1 MENLVE
7 IRWHGRGGQG
17 AKTAALLM
25 GEAMLAAGKYIQAFP
40 EYGPERTGAPVA
52 SYNRIAEAPIYT
64 HCAVTDPEVVVV
76 LDETLMDT
84 VDVTAG
90 LIEDGKII
98 INTQRTPAELR
109 KQLELNG
116 RHVYT
121 VNASKISQDTIGRD
135 IPNTPMLGAMAKVTG
150 LLTLDHLLADTRA
163 RLEKKF
169 RGRPQIIEGNVMA
182 IERAYNEVTGEK

>member
-1 MENLVE
+1 MENLIE

-52 SYNRIAEAPIYT
+52 SYNRIAEGPIYI
-64 HCAVTDPEVVVV
+64 HCQVTDPDVVVV
-76 LDETLMDT
+76 LDPTLMGT

-90 LIEDGKII
+90 LRDNGKII
-98 INTQRTPAELR
+98 INTGASPAELR
-109 KQLELNG
+109 ERMKLNG

-121 VNASKISQDTIGRD
+121 VNASKIAQQTIGRD
-135 IPNTPMLGAMAKVTG
+135 IPNTPMLGAMARVTG
-150 LLTLDHLLADTRA
+150 LLSLEHLLSDTKS

-169 RGRPQIIEGNVMA
+169 RGKPAIIEGNVRA
-182 IERAYNEVTGEK
+182 IERAYNEVVGES